1 MSLVVVLAAA
11 IGLYS
16 LMNSRTFQLAGTLVS
31 HVETD
36 EKVVALTFDDG
47 PTARTPELL
56 ATLDAADVPAT
67 FYLIGKDLAA
77 HPEYGKQIVDAGHEI
92 GNHSFSHRRM
102 VFVTPGTVRDEI
114 ERTDAEIRKT
124 GFSGDI
130 TFRPPY
136 GKKIFALPKYLA
148 DHGRTSVTWDVE
160 PDSGVDHTREQIVD
174 ETVSNTKPGSIIL
187 LHAMEP
193 GRAESAAAV
202 PDIVARLK
210 ADGYRFTTVSDLLTG
225 G

>member
-1 MSLVVVLAAA
+1 M
-11 IGLYS
+11 
-16 LMNSRTFQLAGTLVS
+16 VS
-31 HVETD
+31 HVET
-36 EKVVALTFDDG
+36 EQKVVALTFDDG

-130 TFRPPY
+130 TF
-136 GKKIFALPKYLA
+136 
-148 DHGRTSVTWDVE
+148 
-160 PDSGVDHTREQIVD
+160 
-174 ETVSNTKPGSIIL
+174 
-187 LHAMEP
+187 
-193 GRAESAAAV
+193 
-202 PDIVARLK
+202 
-210 ADGYRFTTVSDLLTG
+210 
-225 G
+225 